1 MQPLGPI
8 LLIED
13 DPAVVQAI
21 RLAVRSAGGE
31 IKAIAHPDELAG
43 TMQPGRH
50 VAALLDM
57 NFRPG
62 AYDGRGG
69 IDAIARIRSA
79 DPTLAIVTLTVHG
92 GVALAIEALKAGAS
106 DFLLKPWRNDRL
118 VEALRAAAALTARL
132 RAGEAM
138 SLDEIER
145 QAIARAL
152 DRHEGN
158 VSRTASALGITRP
171 ALYRRME
178 KHGL

>member
-8 LLIED
+8 LLVED

-21 RLAVRSAGGE
+21 RLAVRPAEGE
-31 IKAIAHPDELAG
+31 IEALTHPDQLAG
-43 TMQPGRH
+43 ALSPGRH

-62 AYDGRGG
+62 AHDGRGG
-69 IDAIARIRSA
+69 IEAIARIRVA
-79 DPTLAIVTLTVHG
+79 DPALAIVMLTVHG
-92 GVALAIEALKAGAS
+92 GVALAVEALKAGAS

-118 VEALRAAAALTARL
+118 VEALRAAAALTARQ

-138 SLDEIER
+138 SLDEMER
-145 QAIARAL
+145 HAIARAL
-152 DRHEGN
+152 HRHEGN
-158 VSRTASALGITRP
+158 VSRTASALGLTRP